1 MEPFDKDE
9 LTDRELDCA
18 LKQWKAPETPARL
31 RSAVFGERRAWW
43 RRIWSASI
51 RVPLPVACAIALVAV
66 LIITKWPR
74 SEAAP
79 RVVVKTERVEV
90 PVVQERVVYRDRP
103 VPQPTAAWNP
113 VAELRPRIIRGL
125 NE

>member
-1 MEPFDKDE
+1 M
-9 LTDRELDCA
+9 
-18 LKQWKAPETPARL
+18 
-31 RSAVFGERRAWW
+31 
-43 RRIWSASI
+43 
-51 RVPLPVACAIALVAV
+51 PLPVACAITLVAV

-113 VAELRPRIIRGL
+113 VAELRPRIIRGAQ
-125 NE
+125 